1 MKITVIPGGM
11 LETNC
16 YLVTEERAGVSALI
30 DPGFVS
36 GALEDA
42 VRAAG
47 KVSLILLTHGHF
59 DHISGVKH
67 FQEMTGAKVCVSAGD
82 AAFLS
87 DASLNLSGMVQ
98 LSPLEPVKA
107 DVELR
112 DGDEIKLGESA
123 FRVLL
128 TPGHTRGGCCYL
140 APGVIFTGD
149 TLMRGSVGR
158 TDFPTGSFPE
168 LVGSLEKLAGLEGEY
183 TVHPGHGPATT
194 LAAEKCGN
202 PYMNKEFGYD
212 FTD

>member
-1 MKITVIPGGM
+1 MKITRIPGGM

-16 YLVTEERAGVSALI
+16 YLVTEEQSGVSALI

-47 KVSLILLTHGHF
+47 KVGFILLTHGHF
-59 DHISGVKH
+59 DHISGAGY
-67 FQEMTGAKVCVSAGD
+67 FQEMTGAKVCIPAGD

-87 DASLNLSGMVQ
+87 DASLNLSGMM
-98 LSPLEPVKA
+98 LPSPLNPVKA
-107 DVELR
+107 DIELE

-123 FRVLL
+123 LRVLL
-128 TPGHTRGGCCYL
+128 TPGHTRGGCCYA

-168 LVGSLEKLAGLEGEY
+168 LMGSLEKLAALEGGE
-183 TVHPGHGPATT
+183 TVYPGHGPATT
-194 LAAEKCGN
+194 LEAEKRGN
-202 PYMNKEFGYD
+202 PYLNKEFGYD